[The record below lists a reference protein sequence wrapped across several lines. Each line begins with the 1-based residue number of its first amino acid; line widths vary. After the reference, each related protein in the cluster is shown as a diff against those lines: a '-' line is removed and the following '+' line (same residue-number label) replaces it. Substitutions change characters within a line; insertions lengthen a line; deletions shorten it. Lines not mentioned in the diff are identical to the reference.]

1 MMLKTLE
8 TMKSSGELLSP
19 DVPPPSAGWRQQ
31 QPLRVME
38 TDNTLDMCFS

>member
-1 MMLKTLE
+1 MMLKTL
-8 TMKSSGELLSP
+8 KPLRAYGELLSP

-31 QPLRVME
+31 QPLLVME